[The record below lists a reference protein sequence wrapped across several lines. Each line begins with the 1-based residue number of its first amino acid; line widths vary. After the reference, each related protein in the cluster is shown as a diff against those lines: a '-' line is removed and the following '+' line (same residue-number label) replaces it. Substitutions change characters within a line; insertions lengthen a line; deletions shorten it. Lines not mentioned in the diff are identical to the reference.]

1 MKKLMFLLLPL
12 LNLACQP
19 EQNKQEVYRSET
31 LVVEQLTP
39 HTFVHISQLVIPDY
53 GTFPCNGMIYV
64 NEGETLVFD
73 TPIGDTVSNELITWL
88 QDEMQLEIKGIVVN
102 HFHDDCMSGLAA
114 FHQAGIPSYANEQTI
129 AMAGNGE
136 FPLPQ
141 QGFTESMVLTLG
153 SEKVINRHFGA
164 GHTTDNIVSYVPAE
178 KVLFGGCMIKEIGA
192 GEGNLNDADTTAW
205 PVTVAR
211 VKEAY
216 PELQHVIPGHG
227 KTGSTEL
234 LDYTIGMFTE

>member
-102 HFHDDCMSGLAA
+102 HFHDDCMSGLSA